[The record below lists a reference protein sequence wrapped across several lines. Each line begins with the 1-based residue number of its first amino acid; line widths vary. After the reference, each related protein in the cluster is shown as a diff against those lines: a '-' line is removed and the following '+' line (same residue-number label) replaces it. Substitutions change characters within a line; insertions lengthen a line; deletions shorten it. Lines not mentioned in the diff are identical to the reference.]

1 MPEGHTIH
9 RLARR
14 HRKLFAG
21 TKIAAS
27 SPQGRFADGARILHG
42 QELVE
47 TTARGKHLF
56 YEFEDGEILHVHLG
70 LIGRFRTYT
79 REPPDPTDATRL
91 VVRNDVATAYLS
103 GPMVCDLVEPE
114 DRDDIIGELGPDP
127 LYNRTDGSRIF
138 AALQRRRIPIGAA
151 LLDQSIVCGIGNV
164 YRSEILFL
172 CGIDPRRES
181 RSLSEEEVACVWET
195 ARTQLR
201 LGVNGGRIVTVDPAD
216 VGARNRRQLKKDER
230 LYVYHRDEQPC
241 RRCGTSIQKTE
252 LGGRHAWFCPEEQ
265 G

>member
-14 HRKLFAG
+14 HKKLFVG
-21 TKIAAS
+21 TTIEAT
-27 SPQGRFADGARILHG
+27 SPQGRFDDGARILDG
-42 QELVE
+42 QELID

-56 YEFEDGEILHVHLG
+56 YEFEDGEILHIHLG

-79 REPPDPTDATRL
+79 KHAPDPTDGTRL
-91 VVRNDVATAYLS
+91 AFRNEAATAYLS

-127 LYNRTDGSRIF
+127 LYNRTDAARIF
-138 AALQRRRIPIGAA
+138 EALQRRRIPIGAA
-151 LLDQSIVCGIGNV
+151 LLEQSIVCGIGNV

-181 RSLSEEEVACVWET
+181 RSLSEEEVSCVWET
-195 ARTQLR
+195 AKAQLR
-201 LGVNGGRIVTVDPAD
+201 LGVKGGRIVTMDPAD

-230 LYVYHRDEQPC
+230 LYVYKRHEQPC
-241 RRCGTSIQKTE
+241 RRCGTSIEKTE
-252 LGGRHAWFCPEEQ
+252 LGGRDAWFCPAEQ
-265 G
+265 S